1 MHNFTYFYFRLV
13 SYVLEGESEKL
24 KVKSS
29 EDDEVQDFIDSVSL
43 FQVSFSKVTTCS
55 NNSNSQFKEVFMFQV
70 SLLKFHLQLHS
81 EYQKFWFIWEPS
93 SVTYQFQ

>member
-1 MHNFTYFYFRLV
+1 MHNFTDFYFRLV

-43 FQVSFSKVTTCS
+43 FQVSFS
-55 NNSNSQFKEVFMFQV
+55 
-70 SLLKFHLQLHS
+70 
-81 EYQKFWFIWEPS
+81 
-93 SVTYQFQ
+93 